1 MPRGNQ
7 QQAFHNLGDASFY
20 MADYHFNETN
30 EKRCGD
36 IHTYYPPAKA
46 GQGSMYQVQP
56 TDGIFLSVSN
66 WTPYQDMERRY
77 QIEHK
82 MIKMYYL
89 ESGEVKLIQNGK
101 RAAAIQEGINLYLN
115 RPSEGRVLYRAGIPI
130 RYVSVLLLEDYF
142 LPFLQNRYASDG
154 FDYAALFS
162 WREFDYNTP
171 EIGRIFLQIKHK
183 ILAGETSRL
192 YYESKVGELLS
203 VAAGNVQRQRQQVSV
218 SLNQIKACL
227 SPIERK
233 ALERVRLTIAR
244 SILNPPSSEELCSIA
259 AMGNT
264 KFRRTFR
271 LLYGLSPREYILK
284 ARMQYACLLLS
295 KPALSI
301 GVIAAHLGYA
311 NAGKFSIAFRKL
323 YHQSPAEYR
332 AAVRNESRG
341 F

>member
-1 MPRGNQ
+1 MTAENR
-7 QQAFHNLGDASFY
+7 QQAFHTLGDASFY
-20 MADYHFNETN
+20 MTDYHFNEVK
-30 EKRCGD
+30 EKKYGNIR
-36 IHTYYPPAKA
+36 TYYPPAKA
-46 GQGSMYQVQP
+46 GQGSLYQVQP
-56 TDGIFLSVSN
+56 TDGIFLSVSD
-66 WTPYQDMERRY
+66 WIPYHDMERRY

-101 RAAAIQEGINLYLN
+101 RTAVIQEGINLYLN
-115 RPSEGRVLYRAGIPI
+115 RPSKGRVLYRAGIPI

-142 LPFLQNRYASDG
+142 LPFLQSRYAADG
-154 FDYAALFS
+154 LNYAALFS
-162 WREFDYNTP
+162 WREFNYNTP
-171 EIGRIFLQIKHK
+171 EIGSIFLQIKHK
-183 ILAGETSRL
+183 ILSGETSSL

-203 VAAGNVQRQRQQVSV
+203 VAAGNVQRHGKQVSV
-218 SLNQIKACL
+218 SLNRMKACL

-233 ALERVRLTIAR
+233 ALERVRLAIER
-244 SILNPPSSEELCSIA
+244 SILNPPRSEELCSIA
-259 AMGNT
+259 AMGHT

-301 GVIAAHLGYA
+301 GSIAAHLGYT
-311 NAGKFSIAFRKL
+311 NAGKFSCAFRKL

-332 AAVRNESRG
+332 AAVHNEH
-341 F
+341 